1 MPSASPALS
10 ARRAAPADLRTD
22 LVVSGEIHYFRLD
35 PDEWEDRLDKAVE
48 VGVTAIAT
56 YIPWLAH
63 ELPDG
68 SFDFGEQHPHLDL
81 ARFLDLCAARGLS
94 VIARPGPF
102 VMAELKNEG
111 LGYSVLR
118 RHPEMRCVGWDG
130 ETRPETIIDYLHP
143 AYLDAARAWFDAV
156 IPLIAAHT
164 APRGGPI
171 IGVQLDNEIGMLP
184 WVTNSPDLSDRTVA
198 ELVDSLVA
206 VTSPAAVQARYAVGG
221 SVFDIADRDTWGPA
235 LRSPNEEQ
243 VLRLH
248 RDLGRFTRER
258 YARYTRLLATWAR
271 ELGIGVDVPLLV
283 NVHGCWGSRATM
295 FPLGISQLYRTWSGE
310 DAGAGGDVIPGNDY
324 YIGDL
329 DLDKLPGMWVSNAFL
344 AATCADD
351 QPYGILEFEVG
362 SSDYGEALDL
372 ASGPEAASLKLQL
385 ALAQGCSVVNYYLL
399 AGGRNPL
406 LFEPVGDGNDRI
418 AFTGERHGFAAPINP
433 EGDLAPWFADTA
445 RLTATV
451 RDDARLLRDAHPE
464 RPPVT
469 IGFVID
475 HYMTEY
481 RYPGSS
487 REAQFVAELDRFR
500 GSGARE
506 IMTRALVVGGYAPDA
521 TLIDGPGA
529 LDTLPVDRVLAL
541 APTPYLDDDLQR
553 ALLAWVRRGGRLL
566 LSGPL
571 PQGDMEGNPATAL
584 VDGLGVTVGVRDES
598 GLHAMTYAAT
608 PGRTPFVAPAL
619 VDGEPAWAGAEVA
632 VGFAQPLAAATATA
646 AIPLAHLARTGEP
659 CVLEVT
665 AGEGRVVL
673 AAADLPCLPDIW
685 ATMLTRLDAA
695 PDVQVRSDGRGV
707 VVVPCRTAD
716 DVEVVHVLN
725 VAPWG
730 TSLTLER
737 DGRDLLDTPLDLPAR
752 AGAWLVRQ
760 PGDRYA
766 RVAFIGAPG

>member
-1 MPSASPALS
+1 MLSASPAPS
-10 ARRAAPADLRTD
+10 ARLTAPADLRTD

-68 SFDFGEQHPHLDL
+68 SFDFGDRHPHLDVV
-81 ARFLDLCAARGLS
+81 RFLDLCAARGLS

-111 LGYSVLR
+111 LGYSVMR
-118 RHPEMRCVGWDG
+118 RHPEIRCVGWDA

-143 AYLDAARAWFDAV
+143 AYLDAARGWFDAV
-156 IPLIAAHT
+156 IPLIAART
-164 APRGGPI
+164 AAHGGPI
-171 IGVQLDNEIGMLP
+171 VGVQLDNEIGMLP

-206 VTSPAAVQARYAVGG
+206 ATSPEMVHARYSVGG
-221 SVFDIADRDTWGPA
+221 SAFDIADRSTWGPA

-258 YARYTRLLATWAR
+258 YAQYTRTLAGWVR

-295 FPLGISQLYRTWSGE
+295 FPLGISQLHRTWT
-310 DAGAGGDVIPGNDY
+310 DAGAGDDVIPGNDY

-362 SSDYGEALDL
+362 SGDYGEALDL
-372 ASGPEAASLKLQL
+372 ASGPEAAGLKLQL
-385 ALAQGCSVVNYYLL
+385 AIAQGCSVVNYYLL

-418 AFTGERHGFAAPINP
+418 AFTGERHGFAAPISP
-433 EGDLAPWFADTA
+433 EGDVAPWFADTA
-445 RLTATV
+445 RLTAAV

-481 RYPGSS
+481 RYPGSA
-487 REAQFVAELDRFR
+487 REAEFVGELDRFR
-500 GSGARE
+500 GSGPRE

-521 TLIDGPGA
+521 TLLDGPDA
-529 LDTLPVDRVLAL
+529 LDALPVERVLAL

-553 ALLAWVRRGGRLL
+553 ALVGWVRRGGRLL

-571 PQGDMEGNPATAL
+571 PQWDMEGNPATAL
-584 VDGLGVTVGVRDES
+584 ADGLGVTVGVRDES

-619 VDGEPAWAGAEVA
+619 IGGEPAWDGAEVS
-632 VGFAQPLAAATATA
+632 VGFAQPL
-646 AIPLAHLARTGEP
+646 
-659 CVLEVT
+659 
-665 AGEGRVVL
+665 
-673 AAADLPCLPDIW
+673 
-685 ATMLTRLDAA
+685 
-695 PDVQVRSDGRGV
+695 S
-707 VVVPCRTAD
+707 
-716 DVEVVHVLN
+716 
-725 VAPWG
+725 VA
-730 TSLTLER
+730 E
-737 DGRDLLDTPLDLPAR
+737 
-752 AGAWLVRQ
+752 
-760 PGDRYA
+760 
-766 RVAFIGAPG
+766 